1 MFILGVMNDTA
12 KKPSKPARYFK
23 KILKIFLWIFGSI
36 VALFLLIV
44 GLLQIPYFQN
54 IAKDQLVSY
63 LEKKIGTTVSIG
75 YVEIGLPKKVILK
88 DVYFQSQQHDTL
100 LAGKELAVDIS
111 LTKLL
116 SNEVEINSV
125 NLKGITAKVNRNQQ
139 GVFNFDYIIKA
150 FDSGKPKDT
159 TSAPMKFS
167 IEKVNLDNISL
178 KYDDDVTG
186 NYLTANITHFDTR
199 FKEFNLNTLAFNIP
213 AVTLHGAKVRFK
225 QSMVDEIVSSTQ
237 KVAEEASKK
246 PNLSLVLN
254 EINLENIDIGY
265 DNQGSKLDTGL
276 KLVKLQTKVN
286 EVNLK
291 TQLIDLQS
299 LTIKDLNGTLA
310 MGTPEKTAAKTLP
323 VKSTAVEKAS
333 WKFKLGKTDIS
344 NVNFKYDDLS
354 AVAVKK
360 GIDYKHLKVTN
371 LDLKANNF
379 SYKENNISGDIQQFS
394 VKEKSGVHVKQ
405 LQTNFSYTARGA
417 KLLNLYLETP
427 DTKVTNRIAVSYP
440 SLANVNKNI
449 GKIGVNANFTESHV
463 GFKDVLLFAPNLINT
478 APFKENPD
486 GQLYIDGTI
495 IGLVSDLKING
506 LKIYGIGNTTLA
518 ASGRIKGLPDAK
530 KAYFDLDIQELNTT
544 AKDIKT
550 FVPEGT
556 LPGTISIPERIALK
570 GTFKGTLNKLNTN
583 LNLNSSYG
591 TAALSGTFDQSV
603 KNREKYDA
611 TVNLGNFD
619 LGRLIKNDSLGKIS
633 LNAHV
638 KGTGL
643 NPERATAAV
652 KGTVTKA
659 EYNGYT
665 YKNLSVNGKINNGK
679 FDAKAG
685 MKDPNID
692 FALDAAG
699 GFKGKFPYGKVHLNI
714 DIIDLEKLRLHAG
727 PLKLRGNVD
736 ADISDANPDNLNG
749 KVAIHH
755 FIFANEKEQFAMDSV
770 KITAISTADTTA
782 IKIDSQFLKAN
793 ATGKYK
799 VTALPAAIQR
809 TVAKF
814 YNTGKVQKLDK
825 PENPQQITFSLKVD
839 NDPILTKILPEL
851 KRFEPIDIDGYYSS
865 KNDSLVINA
874 NIPRIVYG
882 NNTVNGVT
890 ANIATKDT
898 AMVYAIRIDAL
909 ENSSFRLGNTTLQ
922 GDIKDNVVNYRLE
935 IDDQAKKQQYML
947 AGKLEAKEQQN
958 QISLNPDG
966 LMLNYEEWT
975 VAQDN
980 LLRFGKDGFFARNF
994 EISNNDGALKL
1005 NSESEQRNSPLNVSL
1020 ENFTIE
1026 TLTNAVQKE
1035 ETKFKGTI
1043 NGTARVTNITTKPVF
1058 ESQLD
1063 ITDFAVAK
1071 DTVGNIKINVN
1082 NKVANT
1088 FTADVAVTGNG
1099 NQLNLNGDYNT
1110 STSGFKMMLNIEKFN
1125 MTSVQALSFGSLK
1138 DSDGYVSGQ
1147 FNITGTAKDPNI
1159 VGDLK
1164 FNEVSFRV
1172 TQLNALYKGINKN
1185 ISFTKD
1191 GIAMNNFTIEDEN
1204 NNLLTLNG
1212 NIATND
1218 YRKFGFNLTIDA
1230 ENFRA
1235 INSKAKDNDFYY
1247 GDLYLDANLKLKGT
1261 LENPVV
1267 NGSINVNEDTN
1278 FTVVLPQQDPRIADR
1293 EGVVEFV
1300 DEDNQEALQR
1310 LKIEQTVNKSA
1321 LEGLDVSLNIGIN
1334 KEATTNLI
1342 VDKGNGDYL
1351 ELKGEAQLTG
1361 GIDPSGKTTLTGRY
1375 EFNEGA
1381 YQMSFNFIK
1390 RKFDIQKGSYILW
1403 TGEPTAAN
1411 LNITAVYQTETSP
1424 IDLVLNQISGKTQS
1438 EINTY
1443 KQKIPVNTL
1452 LKINGELL
1460 KPELSFDIQIPDGN
1474 YNVSADIIETTNTKL
1489 EEIRQQPSE
1498 LNKQV
1503 LALLLL
1509 NRFIGENPFSSEA
1522 GGTSAEAL
1530 ARQSVSKILSQQLNN
1545 LASDLIKG
1553 VELNFDLESTEDY
1566 TTGEQASRTDL
1577 NVGVSKTLFDDRLKV
1592 TVGSSFGLEGPQQPN
1607 QQTTNI
1613 AGDVSVDYRLTQDG
1627 RYLVRAFRKNEY
1639 QVALQGQ
1646 VIETGVSFVITMS
1659 YDKFRELFHRTPE
1672 EREML
1677 QRERE
1682 RRAREKEEKNR
1693 EKTQEEQKKAAGK
1706 NLPPNSTNNEDN

>member
-1 MFILGVMNDTA
+1 MNDTA
-12 KKPSKPARYFK
+12 KKPSKLARYLK

-36 VALFLLIV
+36 IALFLLLV

-54 IAKDQLVSY
+54 IAKDQIVSY
-63 LEKKIGTTVSIG
+63 LENKIGTPVSIG

-100 LAGKELAVDIS
+100 LAGKELIVDIS

-116 SNEVEINSV
+116 SNEVEVNSV
-125 NLKGITAKVNRNQQ
+125 NLKGITAKISRNKQ

-159 TSAPMKFS
+159 TAAPMKFF
-167 IEKVNLDNISL
+167 IEKVNLDNIAV

-186 NYLTANITHFDTR
+186 NYLTAKITHFETR
-199 FKEFNLNTLAFNIP
+199 FKKFNLNTLSFNIP
-213 AVTLHGAKVRFK
+213 AITLHGAKVRFK

-246 PNLSLVLN
+246 PNLTLVLN
-254 EINLENIDIGY
+254 KIDLEDIDVGY
-265 DNQGSKLDTGL
+265 DNQGSRLDTGL
-276 KLVKLQTKVN
+276 RLARLQTKVN

-291 TQLIDLQS
+291 KQLIDLEF

-310 MGTPEKTAAKTLP
+310 MGTQEKIAAKTLP
-323 VKSTAVEKAS
+323 EKSSAVEKSS
-333 WKFKLGKTDIS
+333 WKFKLGKTDVS

-354 AVAVKK
+354 AITVQK
-360 GIDYKHLKVTN
+360 GIDYKHLNVNN
-371 LDLKANNF
+371 LNLKADSF
-379 SYKENNISGDIQQFS
+379 SYKENNISGNIQQFS
-394 VKEKSGVHVKQ
+394 VREKSGIYIKQ
-405 LQTNFSYTARGA
+405 LQTNFIYTDRGA
-417 KLLNLYLETP
+417 KLLKLYVETP
-427 DTKVTNRIAVSYP
+427 NTTISNRIAISYP
-440 SLANVNKNI
+440 SVATISKNI
-449 GKIGVNANFTESHV
+449 GAIGVNANFDNSHI
-463 GFKDVLLFAPNLINT
+463 GFKDVLVFAPNLANST
-478 APFKENPD
+478 PFKDNPN
-486 GQLYIDGTI
+486 GSVYINGSI
-495 IGLVSDLKING
+495 VGLISDFRING
-506 LKIYGIGNTTLA
+506 LQVHGIGNTVLA
-518 ASGRIKGLPDAK
+518 ASGRIKGLPNAK
-530 KAYFDLDIQELNTT
+530 KAYFDLNIKELNTT
-544 AKDIKT
+544 AKDINT
-550 FVPEGT
+550 FVPAGT
-556 LPGTISIPERIALK
+556 LPSTISIPERIVLK
-570 GTFKGTLNKLNTN
+570 GTFKGTLNRLNTN

-591 TAALSGTFDQSV
+591 TAYLRGTFDQST
-603 KNREKYDA
+603 KNQEKYDA

-633 LNAHV
+633 LNAHI

-643 NPERATAAV
+643 NPEKATAAV
-652 KGTVTKA
+652 KGIITKA

-665 YKNLSVNGKINNGK
+665 YKNLSVNGKINKGR

-699 GFKGKFPYGKVHLNI
+699 GFKGKFPYGKIHLNI
-714 DIIDLEKLRLHAG
+714 EIIDLEKLRLHAG

-736 ADISDANPDNLNG
+736 GDIADSNPDNLNG
-749 KVAIHH
+749 RVAIHH

-770 KITAISTADTTA
+770 KIAAISTADTTA

-809 TVAKF
+809 TISKF

-851 KRFEPIDIDGYYSS
+851 KRFEPIDIAGYYNS
-865 KNDSLVINA
+865 KNDSLVVNA

-882 NNTVNGVT
+882 NNTINGVT

-898 AMVYAIRIDAL
+898 AIVYAIKVDAL
-909 ENSSFRLGNTTLQ
+909 ENNSFRLGNTSLV
-922 GDIKDNVVNYRLE
+922 GDIKNNIVNYRLE
-935 IDDQAKKQQYML
+935 IDDQTKKQQYML

-958 QISLNPDG
+958 QITLNPDG
-966 LMLNYEEWT
+966 LMLNYENWT

-980 LLRFGKDGFFARNF
+980 LIRFGKDGFFARNF
-994 EISNNDGALKL
+994 EISNNGGSLKL
-1005 NSESEQRNSPLNVSL
+1005 NSESEQPNSPLNVSL

-1035 ETKFKGTI
+1035 QTKFKGTI

-1099 NQLNLNGDYNT
+1099 NQLKLNGDYNI
-1110 STSGFKMMLNIEKFN
+1110 STSGFKMVLNIEKFN
-1125 MTSVQALSFGSLK
+1125 MASVQALSFGSLK
-1138 DSDGYVSGQ
+1138 DSEGYISGQ
-1147 FNITGTAKDPNI
+1147 FNITGTAKDPDV

-1164 FNEVSFRV
+1164 FNSVSFRV

-1191 GIAMNNFTIEDEN
+1191 GITMNNFTIEDEN

-1212 NIATND
+1212 NIATTD
-1218 YRKFGFNLTIDA
+1218 YRKFGFNLNINA
-1230 ENFRA
+1230 KNFRA

-1247 GDLYLDANLKLKGT
+1247 GDLYLDANLNLKGT

-1293 EGVVEFV
+1293 EGIVEFV
-1300 DEDNQEALQR
+1300 DEDNQETMQR
-1310 LKIEQTVNKSA
+1310 LKIEQTVNQSA
-1321 LEGLDVSLNIGIN
+1321 LEGLDVSLNIGIS
-1334 KEATTNLI
+1334 KEATMNLV

-1411 LNITAVYQTETSP
+1411 LNITAVYKTETSP

-1474 YNVSADIIETTNTKL
+1474 YNVSTDIIETTNTKL

-1509 NRFIGENPFSSEA
+1509 NRFVGENPFASEA

-1545 LASDLIKG
+1545 LASNLIKG
-1553 VELNFDLESTEDY
+1553 IELNFDLESTEDY
-1566 TTGEQASRTDL
+1566 TTGQQASRTDL

-1646 VIETGVSFVITMS
+1646 VVETGVSFVITMS
-1659 YDKFRELFHRTPE
+1659 YDKFRELFHRTAE
-1672 EREML
+1672 EKEML

-1682 RRAREKEEKNR
+1682 RRAREKEEKKR
-1693 EKTQEEQKKAAGK
+1693 EKAEAENKKAEEK
-1706 NLPPNSTNNEDN
+1706 DLPPNSTNDEDK